1 MHLWVRGQPR
11 MTSLRM
17 PTHSWDRVP
26 HGPAAYQLGQS
37 GRSWNAG
44 GPFSASSVLRAVSTT
59 QDVTV
64 GSGDGIYVCF
74 FFWWTMCFTTWSISS
89 APTMHNLLPQY
100 WTQKQIRILKAF
112 SGPAVWQSWAQSW
125 REFTYSYELCHLAW
139 TATFLCRKVQC
150 ITEASLLQIY
160 LGAWWWTM

>member
-1 MHLWVRGQPR
+1 MGQRSAKDDVLKDANPLLR
-11 MTSLRM
+11 QGPPWACSL
-17 PTHSWDRVP
+17 PTRPEWPVMGCWGS
-26 HGPAAYQLGQS
+26 LLCLL
-37 GRSWNAG
+37 
-44 GPFSASSVLRAVSTT
+44 SAESSVHHPARHCGFWGWNLGVL
-59 QDVTV
+59 
-64 GSGDGIYVCF
+64 
-74 FFWWTMCFTTWSISS
+74 FFWWTMCFTTGRISS
-89 APTMHNLLPQY
+89 APTMHNLLSQY